1 VNRCFKYLPFYLL
14 LIAASYAYADTTI
27 KETYLDK
34 QASRTQPKFEL
45 RLNKCIESSIKSLDA
60 SSGNFDE
67 LINAFK
73 EDGDQCFKD
82 FSWSNS
88 KEIIGPS
95 ICQCATNDKFL
106 KFKQNQIVNANIDEL
121 VNNIIR
127 IETLKAFRA
136 SYYANFETCKHL
148 IKLHK
153 EGKISSAEFASVGP
167 CSADA
172 FTSAVF
178 GEVNDRPSCNA
189 DLKNEGLEVLFG
201 TSDQKKAK
209 DFLQSIGNSIA
220 LNTISPEDLDKGYCL
235 PKDAVSEFADPPIE
249 TASIL
254 GPESM
259 INPFNPMVSEVLFTN
274 INEMMLETQMFTSS
288 QPEILNNLFNQD
300 GTPFTPRELR
310 GARSIGDDFMGF
322 LNKNPLA
329 RIAMSKN
336 KTFALL
342 GKMPPNTW
350 KKFIET
356 EDNLKAVGAEAN
368 KFCSAITQKEVDE
381 TGKTV
386 SSKALKQ
393 LGDVICG
400 THKPKIDPRTYVS
413 QIAPRIHTALGP
425 ERGKIA
431 SLSYSKRMYCKE
443 VDGPEGIKLK
453 FDETKGT
460 GGDFENDIAKI
471 GLSTKSDIEK
481 KYIKDDSHPTPSEYD
496 ILNKGTCHPSV
507 FGGCEKD
514 PTLKKCTDIETIIS
528 NTEGRL
534 EKRLKELNIDLALV
548 SFFGESGNR
557 DKFETIDELVKAL
570 KENPEKYNIL
580 AESNISD
587 EEFYE
592 VKSLLTVLYSMK
604 NKQSDGETKTAYFE
618 TIGKSPTTGVDPLD
632 IMSNASSTQATTI
645 NQTYT
650 ENQNRTPGTPEREIQ
665 FDRQLDSPEVR
676 QMVSRPT
683 PSVEFSNE
691 TSEVFERQSGGSN
704 ETGPRTDDFSNESIP
719 QIGNND
725 QSVPTETDTRTNRD
739 TPATTENRTSFSS
752 DPEPTPIPQNYTDQG
767 KVPDDSSSG
776 GDNNQTERSGDS
788 EIARSDN
795 SNPERNSN
803 DVDTEGKTVAKK
815 PSTTKRPI
823 PRDTNFEN
831 NTDLGVGPGTGSNA
845 QANNRRYASDY
856 SGPQTGNSFNR
867 SNPFNYDP
875 PTAGNNNFASNDDI
889 NGDPQEGSEK
899 QFTGKSG
906 SSGSKKSSGDSSVVE
921 SAVKG
926 ISSDNFEGMIDLNG
940 DQAWQDFFTADNEKP
955 WVYSKVFKCAAL
967 NEASEGEKED
977 EKFEQVINQLGLV
990 GKKFRCV
997 TASESEKDKFKLWEM
1012 DYKPVTKN
1020 KDIVSFDK
1028 TDYGAR
1034 STLYSDIQNLSI
1046 GLRVEEMGAGN
1057 LEKLKVTDPK
1067 YNESFNRL
1075 NTMSGGGFKTY
1086 KELAQFIQKEWI
1098 TYRVINQTL
1107 ADYKKHTVP
1116 RRVFVEDMNELRYER
1131 NKIVRSEIRKT
1142 TEALL
1147 YANAN

>member
-1 VNRCFKYLPFYLL
+1 M
-14 LIAASYAYADTTI
+14 IAASFAYADTSI

-34 QASRTQPKFEL
+34 QASRTQPKSEL

-60 SSGNFDE
+60 TSGNFDE
-67 LINAFK
+67 LIKAFK

-95 ICQCATNDKFL
+95 ICECATNDKFL
-106 KFKQNQIVNANIDEL
+106 KFKQDKIVSANIDEL

-178 GEVNDRPSCNA
+178 GEVNGRSSC
-189 DLKNEGLEVLFG
+189 KPEMKEEGLEVLFG

-209 DFLQSIGNSIA
+209 DFLQSVGNSIA
-220 LNTISPEDLDKGYCL
+220 LNTISPEDLEKGYCL
-235 PKDAVSEFADPPIE
+235 PKDAVSEFANPPIE

-259 INPFNPMVSEVLFTN
+259 INPFNPMVSEVPFSN

-300 GTPFTPRELR
+300 GTPFTARELR

-322 LNKNPLA
+322 LNKDPLA
-329 RIAMSKN
+329 RIAMSNN

-342 GKMPPNTW
+342 GKMPPKTW
-350 KKFIET
+350 KRFIET
-356 EDNLKAVGAEAN
+356 EDNLKQVGAEAN
-368 KFCSAITQKEVDE
+368 KFCSAITEKKPLSD
-381 TGKTV
+381 G
-386 SSKALKQ
+386 SLGPSKALSQ
-393 LGDVICG
+393 LGDIICG

-425 ERGKIA
+425 EKGKIA

-443 VDGPEGIKLK
+443 VDGPDGIKIK
-453 FDETKGT
+453 FDESKGT
-460 GGDFENDIAKI
+460 GGDFENDIAKL

-481 KYIKDDSHPTPSEYD
+481 KYIKDDSHPTPSDYD
-496 ILNKGTCHPSV
+496 TLNKGLCNENL
-507 FGGCEKD
+507 FGGCEKN
-514 PTLKKCTDIETIIS
+514 PTLKKCNDIETIIA
-528 NTEGRL
+528 NTEGQL
-534 EKRLKELNIDLALV
+534 EKRLKELNIDLDFV
-548 SFFGESGNR
+548 SYFGESGNR
-557 DKFETIDELVKAL
+557 DKFESLEELVNAL
-570 KENPEKYNIL
+570 KENPEKYSIL
-580 AESNISD
+580 AESKLTD
-587 EEFYE
+587 EEYYE

-604 NKQSDGETKTAYFE
+604 NRKADGETKTAYFE

-632 IMSNASSTQATTI
+632 IMSNASSTEASSI
-645 NQTYT
+645 NQTYVD
-650 ENQNRTPGTPEREIQ
+650 NLNRAPGTPEREIQ
-665 FDRQLDSPEVR
+665 YNRQLDTPEVR
-676 QMVSRPT
+676 QMVARPT

-691 TSEVFERQSGGSN
+691 TREVFERRSGGST
-704 ETGPRTDDFSNESIP
+704 ETGPRTDDISNESIP
-719 QIGNND
+719 QIGNNGQTIPTKTD
-725 QSVPTETDTRTNRD
+725 TRVNREVPTETV
-739 TPATTENRTSFSS
+739 NRTSFS
-752 DPEPTPIPQNYTDQG
+752 DPKPTPIPQDFSGQA
-767 KVPDDSSSG
+767 KLPDENTNGSDFSADRSDS
-776 GDNNQTERSGDS
+776 TEVARNDSGDS
-788 EIARSDN
+788 DRGSTNNE
-795 SNPERNSN
+795 
-803 DVDTEGKTVAKK
+803 VDSGTVTKK

-823 PRDTNFEN
+823 PRDTNFAN
-831 NTDLGVGPGTGSNA
+831 NADLGNGPGNGSTA
-845 QANNRRYASDY
+845 QSNNRRYASDY

-875 PTAGNNNFASNDDI
+875 PTAGNNNFAN
-889 NGDPQEGSEK
+889 NTEVAGDPQGGSGK

-906 SSGSKKSSGDSSVVE
+906 SSESKKGSNNSSVVE

-926 ISSDNFEGMIDLNG
+926 ISSDKFEGMIDLNG
-940 DQAWQDFFTADNEKP
+940 DQAWQNFFTADNEKP
-955 WVYSKVFKCAAL
+955 WVYRKVFKCSAL
-967 NEASEGEKED
+967 NEENED
-977 EKFEQVINQLGLV
+977 EKNKNKESKKFEEVINQLGLV

-997 TASESEKDKFKLWEM
+997 TASETEEDKFKLWEM
-1012 DYKPVTKN
+1012 DYKPITKN

-1028 TDYGAR
+1028 TDYEAR
-1034 STLYSDIQNLSI
+1034 NTMYKDIRNLSI

-1057 LEKLKVTDPK
+1057 LDKLILANPK

-1075 NTMSGGGFKTY
+1075 NKMSGGGFKTY

-1098 TYRVINQTL
+1098 TFRIINQNL

-1116 RRVFVEDMNELRYER
+1116 RRVFVEDINQLRYET